1 MNKRNFALFGNS
13 SYFCNNKKSQKHTA
27 MKRFL
32 LLLGAM
38 IALATACM
46 PDGSYNGE
54 LPEQPENNQQ
64 QDEIT
69 LMVEAST
76 VPNFE
81 SEWFI
86 TVTSNCNW
94 KASADEKWITNVTK
108 SGSAGTNKLEFKIL
122 DNPYTHEREG
132 HIVVTNS
139 DGSVRKTLTL
149 IQDAHKE
156 EFVPSI
162 EVDVDTNNYIGYE
175 YKGGELNITI
185 TANIDYIVECPA
197 NWLTYTETA
206 SGITI
211 SIAANDTGE
220 GRLGNIMIWNPNPEY
235 SQYESTSKVI
245 SIRQNP
251 APYKIGDIVTKNGGK
266 GIVFHIGSD
275 GIKIISVTEGE
286 CIWSTENRHIN
297 TTETHYGAETMAK
310 VKAISDWATKYPA
323 FKWCADYGTDWYL
336 PSLYELNLI
345 KIPLKDIDA
354 VLSENGYPK
363 LTEPSYHEHWS
374 SSEVAENIVHYIVYS
389 SNTGGHMADKN
400 EKKFVRAVY
409 TFE

>member
-1 MNKRNFALFGNS
+1 
-13 SYFCNNKKSQKHTA
+13 

-132 HIVVTNS
+132 HIVVTNL
-139 DGSVRKTLTL
+139 DGSVSKTLTL
-149 IQDAHKE
+149 IQDAYAE

-162 EVDVDTNNYIGYE
+162 ELDINNDEYINYD

-185 TANIDYIVECPA
+185 TANIDYTVDCQYD
-197 NWLTYTETA
+197 WLHCVKTD
-206 SGITI
+206 SGIKI
-211 SIAANDTGE
+211 SISVNDTRD
-220 GRLGNIMIWNPNPEY
+220 GRIANILIYNQKYYYEDGY
-235 SQYESTSKVI
+235 GGAGKYILISQD
-245 SIRQNP
+245 P
-251 APYKIGDIVTKNGGK
+251 APHRIGDIVTKNGGK